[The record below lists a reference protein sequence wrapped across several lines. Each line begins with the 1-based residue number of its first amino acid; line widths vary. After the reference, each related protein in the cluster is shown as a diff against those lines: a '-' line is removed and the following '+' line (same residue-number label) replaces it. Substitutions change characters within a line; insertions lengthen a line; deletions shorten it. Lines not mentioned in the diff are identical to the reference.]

1 MELVLLPYLL
11 GYIQDVS
18 YAAGTGMRRSGRD
31 KTLSVISVNTTTVA
45 AIDLGSNSFHLIV
58 ARVSEDHFQII
69 DNMREMVRLAAGLNE
84 NNDLDKKS
92 RQRALDCLSR
102 FGQRLQ
108 NIPEESV
115 RIVGTNTLRRAAN
128 SREFL
133 KEAEAAVGYPIEII
147 AGVEEARMIYLG
159 VSHSRPNSSKQS
171 LVVDI
176 GGGSTEI
183 IMGVNFEPQRMESLY
198 MGCVSFSK
206 RFFGDGEI
214 TPQRIEA
221 ARLAAHLELQ
231 PHALKYRRGKWN
243 QAVGASGTIKSVR
256 DIVQANGWSDRGI
269 SYDGLIKLVQA
280 FRDCGSIDN
289 LKIDGL
295 KPERKAVIVG
305 GAVVLLAIFEA
316 LDIEVMEVSDWAL
329 REGVIYDMLGRDEL
343 ENVRE
348 RTISSLLQ
356 RYRVDLE
363 HAQRVAQSSKAI
375 FKQLKE
381 PWGLN
386 KKRLKLLL
394 GWASLLHEIGLDI
407 AHSQYHRHGSYL
419 LENSDLPGFSRQEQQ
434 QLAFLVLSH
443 RRKIPIQLLKQCQK
457 SEQLFMS
464 RLMVILRLSILIHR
478 SHHQSDCNLDVMVED
493 DEVNLRFTQGWLN
506 EHPLTRADL
515 EQERKYLVA
524 AGFVLNFS

>member
-1 MELVLLPYLL
+1 M
-11 GYIQDVS
+11 
-18 YAAGTGMRRSGRD
+18 
-31 KTLSVISVNTTTVA
+31 ISVNTTTVA
-45 AIDLGSNSFHLIV
+45 AIDLGSNSFHLII

-69 DNMREMVRLAAGLNE
+69 DNMREMVRLAAGLDDD
-84 NNDLDKKS
+84 NNLDQDS

-115 RIVGTNTLRRAAN
+115 RIVGTNTLRKASN

-159 VSHSRPNSSKQS
+159 VSHSRPNSSKKS

-183 IMGVNFEPQRMESLY
+183 IVGQHFEPQRMESLY

-206 RFFGDGEI
+206 RYFADGEI
-214 TPQRIEA
+214 TPQKIES
-221 ARLAAHLELQ
+221 ARMAAHLELQ
-231 PHALKYRRGKWN
+231 PHAVKYSRGKWS
-243 QAVGASGTIKSVR
+243 QAVGASGTIKSIR
-256 DIVQANGWSDRGI
+256 EIVQANGWSESGI
-269 SYDGLIKLVQA
+269 SYAGLIKLVQA
-280 FRDCGSIDN
+280 FRACGSIDN
-289 LKIDGL
+289 LKIAGL
-295 KPERKAVIVG
+295 KSERKAVIVG

-316 LDIEVMEVSDWAL
+316 LDIEVMAVSDWAL
-329 REGVIYDMLGRDEL
+329 REGVIYDMLGRDEQ
-343 ENVRE
+343 ENVRA

-356 RYRVDLE
+356 RYHIDREQAERVV
-363 HAQRVAQSSKAI
+363 HSSKEI
-375 FKQLKE
+375 FKQVKE
-381 PWGLN
+381 PWELS
-386 KKRLKLLL
+386 KKRLKSLLE
-394 GWASLLHEIGLDI
+394 WASLLHEIGLDI

-443 RRKIPIQLLKQCQK
+443 RRKIPIQLLKQCRK

-464 RLMVILRLSILIHR
+464 RLIVVLRLSILIHR
-478 SHHQSDCNLDVMVED
+478 SHHQSDCHLDVVVNN
-493 DEVNLRFTQGWLN
+493 DEVNLRFTKGWLD

-515 EQERKYLVA
+515 EQESKYLVA

>member
-1 MELVLLPYLL
+1 M
-11 GYIQDVS
+11 
-18 YAAGTGMRRSGRD
+18 
-31 KTLSVISVNTTTVA
+31 ISVNTTTVA

-69 DNMREMVRLAAGLNE
+69 DNMREMVRLGAGLNDDNE
-84 NNDLDKKS
+84 LDKAS

-108 NIPEESV
+108 DIPEERV
-115 RIVGTNTLRRAAN
+115 RIVGTNTLRKASNA
-128 SREFL
+128 SEFL
-133 KEAEAAVGYPIEII
+133 KEAEEAVGYPIEII

-159 VSHSRPNSSKQS
+159 VSHSLSNSDKKS

-183 IMGVNFEPQRMESLY
+183 IVGQSFEPQRMESLY

-206 RFFGDGEI
+206 RYFGDGEI

-231 PHALKYRRGKWN
+231 PHAQKYRRGKWN

-256 DIVQANGWSDRGI
+256 EIVQANGWSEQGI
-269 SYDGLIKLVQA
+269 SYEGLIKLVQQ
-280 FRDCGSIDN
+280 FRDNGSIES

-295 KPERKAVIVG
+295 KAERKAVIVG
-305 GAVVLLAIFEA
+305 GAIVLLATFEA
-316 LDIEVMEVSDWAL
+316 LDIDVMEVSDWAL
-329 REGVIYDMLGRDEL
+329 REGVIYDMLGRDEQ

-348 RTISSLLQ
+348 RTISSLIQ
-356 RYRVDLE
+356 RYHIDQEQAERVTLT
-363 HAQRVAQSSKAI
+363 SKAI
-375 FKQLKE
+375 VKQVKE
-381 PWGLN
+381 SWGLN
-386 KKRLKLLL
+386 KKRLKSLLI
-394 GWASLLHEIGLDI
+394 WAAQLHEIGLDI

-434 QLAFLVLSH
+434 QLALLVLSH
-443 RRKIPIQLLKQCQK
+443 RRKLPIQLLKQCRK
-457 SEQLFMS
+457 SERTLMS
-464 RLMVILRLSILIHR
+464 RLIVILRLSVLIHR
-478 SHHQSDCNLDVMVED
+478 SHHQSDYSLDVTVD
-493 DEVNLRFTQGWLN
+493 GDEVHLCFASQWLD

-515 EQERKYLVA
+515 EQERKYLSA
-524 AGFVLNFS
+524 AGFDLQFS